1 MPDTRRTRNYQP
13 DLQSDLD
20 AQREALSQWNPMG
33 GVPVDRG
40 MDPLYADRYLGSEG
54 SQDTLRSLAEALQGA
69 QGRTENIDAGLG
81 RSLDLIQ
88 EQKSNMQP
96 LFDQAQSQ
104 EPGLMSQLRQGMGSV
119 GSAIGGGLSESGSAL
134 GRGMSALP
142 GALQDGVDNLA
153 MRFQR
158 AHAIGQGTL
167 PYYLQEQA
175 AIQQMQQAPD
185 LLALKRGDL
194 AQKLQ
199 QQQMQ
204 RQQHLEDQV
213 LGIWKDQNIP
223 ISMKKKLSEQLSMQ
237 GVPLAKNLMR
247 LGDEQVAAEMET
259 LAPHL
264 PAGKLGELVN
274 LMRQPNA
281 DLAPVEQWL
290 NHARERK
297 KAHGEAQMKS
307 ERFTSL
313 LKAYQ
318 SGEMDP
324 DGPDYDEFKQ
334 HVMERE
340 KRQKEAAEMDLKL
353 QQMGLTKRKAEMEL
367 QAQQV
372 IPQYG
377 PEVNLPG
384 GNVQRDRFDPQTGQL
399 SQVVGNKPPASV
411 TNIDMKQES
420 AYKTARGK
428 DFAKLHAD
436 ADASAISAQTRI
448 AKLDRLGSLMKGFET
463 GGLVPSMTAVQNIG
477 ETFGIKVDSNLPAKQ
492 AFEALSNELALM
504 MRNTGEG
511 NGMPGNMSNA
521 DREYLVT
528 TVPSLGKSKGG
539 NMKII
544 ETARTLAQREVEKSK
559 QMAAY
564 EAKHGQLDSKFLA
577 QWNDYVESHPMFPKV
592 EQSSPKES
600 KGAAPQ
606 TGPYSDPNLEA
617 EYQKFKQE
625 WKKKNAPK

>member
-1 MPDTRRTRNYQP
+1 MPDNRRTREINPLLYPQLVAYPEEGYAPVDQGSPAQLDLGRLDNMPAGLPP
-13 DLQSDLD
+13 DQVAVDQSLWGSQSTPD
-20 AQREALSQWNPMG
+20 AIYRSDDALKSPLSQIPEG
-33 GVPVDRG
+33 LGKVASAVGDDLSG
-40 MDPLYADRYLGSEG
+40 LGSMLG
-54 SQDTLRSLAEALQGA
+54 RGLNAITPSQDTMNSIGMRLQNMGA
-69 QGRTENIDAGLG
+69 AYY
-81 RSLDLIQ
+81 
-88 EQKSNMQP
+88 
-96 LFDQAQSQ
+96 
-104 EPGLMSQLRQGMGSV
+104 
-119 GSAIGGGLSESGSAL
+119 
-134 GRGMSALP
+134 
-142 GALQDGVDNLA
+142 GVV
-153 MRFQR
+153 
-158 AHAIGQGTL
+158 
-167 PYYLQEQA
+167 PPYLQQA
-175 AIQQMQQAPD
+175 KIMHDMGMQQETM
-185 LLALKRGDL
+185 LANRAAL
-194 AQKLQ
+194 AQKLEQ
-199 QQQMQ
+199 DKLQ
-204 RQQHLEDQV
+204 RQQHLEDKA
-213 LGIWKDQNIP
+213 LDIWKDQNIP
-223 ISMKKKLSEQLSMQ
+223 VAMKKKLSEQIAMQ
-237 GVPLAKNLMR
+237 GVPLAKNLVR
-247 LGDEQVAAEMET
+247 LGDEQVAAEMEI

-274 LMRQPNA
+274 IMRQPNA

-340 KRQKEAAEMDLKL
+340 KRQKEATEMDLKL

-372 IPQYG
+372 MPQYG

-399 SQVVGNKPPASV
+399 SQVTGNKPPASV

-448 AKLDRLGSLMKGFET
+448 AKLDRLGFLMKGFET

-544 ETARTLAQREVEKSK
+544 ETARALAQREVEKSK

-606 TGPYSDPNLEA
+606 TGPYSDPDKERR
-617 EYQKFKQE
+617 YQE
-625 WKKKNAPK
+625 WKRKQGK